1 MNYVIVGTGRMG
13 KNHILAAHS
22 LGLTLAGICDRS
34 DARMEE
40 IASEFSLT
48 KDQCFTQ
55 PETMFD
61 AVRAPL
67 TVIATTADCHADLV
81 VSASRYSHSI
91 LCEKPMAT
99 SLHDAERMIDACDSN
114 NVRLAINHQMRFMER
129 YSLIRD
135 ELNGG
140 RFGRLGSMNVV
151 AGNFGFAMNG
161 SHYFE
166 AFRYLT
172 DSNLRSVAALFSP
185 KALKNPRGPQFCD
198 AAGSLMC
205 VAESGQHF
213 LLSAGEHQGHGL
225 TVTYATQW
233 GHIFCDE
240 LAGRYSAT
248 VRKPE
253 HREQP
258 SNRYGMPSDK
268 WERTFP
274 LVEHA
279 TTTASVLRELL
290 DGQQYPDGQ
299 DGLHAIACVVAAH
312 KSNDQHGKPSRLDD
326 LADYTTRVF
335 PWA

>member
-13 KNHILAAHS
+13 KTHMLAAHS
-22 LGLTLAGICDRS
+22 LGLTVAGVCDRS
-34 DARMEE
+34 DARMEA

-48 KDQCFTQ
+48 KNQCFKQ
-55 PETMFD
+55 PEAMFD

-81 VSASRYSHSI
+81 VSASRYSRSI

-99 SLHDAERMIDACDSN
+99 SLHDAERMINACDSN
-114 NVRLAINHQMRFMER
+114 DVRLAINHQMRFMEQ
-129 YSLIRD
+129 YTLIRD
-135 ELNGG
+135 ELASG

-151 AGNFGFAMNG
+151 AGNFGVAMNG

-172 DSNLRSVAALFSP
+172 DSSLRSVAALFSP
-185 KALKNPRGPQFCD
+185 EALENPRGPQFRD

-213 LLSAGEHQGHGL
+213 LLSAGGHQGHGM

-240 LAGRYSAT
+240 LAGKYTAT

-253 HREQP
+253 HRELP
-258 SNRYGMPSDK
+258 SSRYGMPWDK
-268 WERTFP
+268 WERMFSVADSVTI
-274 LVEHA
+274 
-279 TTTASVLRELL
+279 TASVLRALL
-290 DGQQYPDGQ
+290 EGLDYPDGR
-299 DGLHAIACVVAAH
+299 DGLHAVSCLVAAH
-312 KSNDQHGKPSRLDD
+312 KSNNQQGQLSGLDD
-326 LADYTTRVF
+326 LADYGTTVF